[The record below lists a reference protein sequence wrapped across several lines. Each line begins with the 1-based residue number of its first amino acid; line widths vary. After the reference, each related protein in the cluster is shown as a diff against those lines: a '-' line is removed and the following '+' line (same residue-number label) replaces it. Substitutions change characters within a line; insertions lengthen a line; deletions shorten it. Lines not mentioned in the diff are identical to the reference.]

1 MAASVSSGRPVACF
15 GLDSVIFAPLAAS
28 DGVKSTTSS
37 AAAAG
42 ASSGAAEFGFTATMG
57 VPFVTVA
64 ATVYEPAKTDWVV
77 ATPPSAA
84 WTSTASVM
92 RPDSS

>member
-15 GLDSVIFAPLAAS
+15 GLDSVMRAPLAAS
-28 DGVKSTTSS
+28 EAANSTTSS

-64 ATVYEPAKTDWVV
+64 WTV
-77 ATPPSAA
+77 
-84 WTSTASVM
+84 
-92 RPDSS
+92 